1 MEQFRFKANGGLFV
15 NSYRY
20 CIQAENLS
28 KSFYRKEG
36 KKRTLFTG
44 FSIEV
49 KPGEIIGLSGPS
61 GCGKTTLGDILLGL
75 KRPDT
80 GKVFWN
86 GNGINGSDRN
96 SRMALRP
103 YFQKIYQD
111 PPTSFPPHQTIE
123 EALTDVVKNKN
134 SIGRKDIINRQI
146 LAAIKDVDLDK
157 ELLKRYPGQ
166 LSGGEIQR
174 FALSRVLLLK
184 PIFLVADEPTSRLD
198 FSVQAKIAHLLMR
211 LAKERRMGV
220 LFISHDPALLK
231 VACKKVLSLGR

>member
-1 MEQFRFKANGGLFV
+1 MNHYK
-15 NSYRY
+15 Y

-28 KSFYRKEG
+28 KSFCRKGE
-36 KKRTLFTG
+36 KKRKLFSG

-49 KPGEIIGLSGPS
+49 KPGEIVGLSGPS

-80 GKVFWN
+80 GKIFWN

-96 SRMALRP
+96 SRMSLRP

-111 PPTSFPPHQTIE
+111 PPTSFPPHQTIK

-134 SIGRKDIINRQI
+134 PVDKKAMINQRI

-157 ELLKRYPGQ
+157 ELLNRYPRQ

-198 FSVQAKIAHLLMR
+198 LSVQAKIVRLLIR

-220 LFISHDPALLK
+220 LFISHDPALLR
-231 VACKKVLSLGR
+231 VACNKVLSLQVPTSFKL

>member
-1 MEQFRFKANGGLFV
+1 V
-15 NSYRY
+15 NSYKY

-198 FSVQAKIAHLLMR
+198 FSVQAK
-211 LAKERRMGV
+211 
-220 LFISHDPALLK
+220 
-231 VACKKVLSLGR
+231 

>member
-1 MEQFRFKANGGLFV
+1 MNYSK
-15 NSYRY
+15 Y
-20 CIQAENLS
+20 CIQAKNLS
-28 KSFYRKEG
+28 KSFSGKDR
-36 KKRTLFTG
+36 KKRILFSE
-44 FSIEV
+44 FSVEI
-49 KPGEIIGLSGPS
+49 KPGEIIGLCGPS

-86 GNGINGSDRN
+86 GNGINESGKS
-96 SRMALRP
+96 SRAALRP

-111 PPTSFPPHQTIE
+111 PPASFPPHQTIE
-123 EALTDVVKNKN
+123 EALTDVVKHKN
-134 SIGRKDIINRQI
+134 SIRKKNVIIQLI
-146 LAAIKDVDLDK
+146 LAAIKDVGLDK

-198 FSVQAKIAHLLMR
+198 LSVQAKIVRLLMQ
-211 LAKERRMGV
+211 LAKQRRMGV
-220 LFISHDPALLK
+220 LFISHDLSLLSI
-231 VACKKVLSLGR
+231 ACNKVLSFGR

>member
-1 MEQFRFKANGGLFV
+1 M
-15 NSYRY
+15 NSFTY

-28 KSFYRKEG
+28 KSLSKKGG
-36 KKRTLFTG
+36 KKRTLLSG
-44 FSIEV
+44 FSIKV

-86 GNGINGSDRN
+86 GKSINGSNKN

-111 PPTSFPPHQTIE
+111 PSTSFPPHQTIE
-123 EALTDVVKNKN
+123 EAMEDVVKNVN
-134 SIGRKDIINRQI
+134 SIGGKDIINQRI
-146 LAAIKDVDLDK
+146 LAAIKEVDLDN

-198 FSVQAKIAHLLMR
+198 VSVQARIVRLLMR
-211 LAKERRMGV
+211 IAKERRMGV
-220 LFISHDPALLK
+220 LFISHDPALLRI
-231 VACKKVLSLGR
+231 ACKKVLSLGK

>member
-1 MEQFRFKANGGLFV
+1 V
-15 NSYRY
+15 NSYKY
-20 CIQAENLS
+20 CIKAENLS
-28 KSFYRKEG
+28 KSFCRKDG
-36 KKRTLFTG
+36 KKKALFSG

-80 GKVFWN
+80 GKVSWN
-86 GNGINGSDRN
+86 GNGINGSDSN

-123 EALTDVVKNKN
+123 DALTDVVKNKY
-134 SIGRKDIINRQI
+134 SVGSKDIISQLI

-157 ELLKRYPGQ
+157 ELLKRYPRQ

-198 FSVQAKIAHLLMR
+198 LSVQARIVSLIMR
-211 LAKERRMGV
+211 LSKERRMGV

-231 VACKKVLSLGR
+231 VSCKKVLSLGS

>member
-1 MEQFRFKANGGLFV
+1 VSN
-15 NSYRY
+15 YTY
-20 CIQAENLS
+20 CIQAKNLS
-28 KSFYRKEG
+28 KSFCSKCG
-36 KKRTLFTG
+36 KKRTLFSC
-44 FSIEV
+44 FSIKV
-49 KPGEIIGLSGPS
+49 KPGEIIGLYGPS

-75 KRPDT
+75 KCPDK
-80 GKVFWN
+80 GKIFWN
-86 GNGINGSDRN
+86 GNDINGLDRN

-123 EALTDVVKNKN
+123 EALTDVVKNNN
-134 SIGRKDIINRQI
+134 SSGRKDIINRKI
-146 LAAIKDVDLDK
+146 LTAIRDVDLDK

-184 PIFLVADEPTSRLD
+184 PAFLVADEPTSRLD
-198 FSVQAKIAHLLMR
+198 LSVQARIVRLIMR

-231 VACKKVLSLGR
+231 IACKKVLSLAR

>member
-1 MEQFRFKANGGLFV
+1 MERFRFKANGDLFL
-15 NSYRY
+15 NSHKY
-20 CIQAENLS
+20 CIQAKNIS
-28 KSFYRKEG
+28 KSFCRKGE
-36 KKRTLFTG
+36 KKRTLFSD
-44 FSIEV
+44 FSLEI
-49 KPGEIIGLSGPS
+49 KPGEILGLSGPS

-75 KRPDT
+75 KCPDT

-86 GNGINGSDRN
+86 GNGINGSGKTSPR
-96 SRMALRP
+96 ALRP

-111 PPTSFPPHQTIE
+111 PPTSFPPHQTIK

-134 SIGRKDIINRQI
+134 SIKRKDIINLLI
-146 LAAIKDVDLDK
+146 SAAIKDVDLDK
-157 ELLKRYPGQ
+157 ELLKRYPRQ

-198 FSVQAKIAHLLMR
+198 LSVQAKIVRLLMR

-220 LFISHDPALLK
+220 LFISHDPTLLK
-231 VACKKVLSLGR
+231 VACKKVLSLGS